1 VVGGPCRKREESS
14 LIESWREIMGIF
26 NNVLMSKYNVCPIGC
41 SACEEVCANERSD
54 GIVGLLKSIHLP
66 EKGVNDV
73 VMCKQCGEPK
83 CAEICPAGAITKSED
98 DGVVRID
105 ETRCVGCRLCTL
117 ACPYG
122 GMHFNNVQNKAVK
135 CDTCDGEPKCV
146 EACPYDILSFGRGRA
161 VYNYLAEDLISH
173 GNYLC
178 QGCSAEL
185 ILRFVLRV
193 LGKRAMVFTTSGCAS
208 LMVGGMGDDRQLTNP
223 ASRGLMPNV
232 ASIMT
237 GAMRYYRK
245 IGKDATL
252 VGFLGDGALADVGFQ
267 ALSGAAERDEN
278 LIFVCYDNEGY
289 MNTGIQR
296 SATTPY
302 LSWTTT
308 TPIGKEVKGKP
319 EASKNMPLIMAFHG
333 IPYTAT
339 ASVAFL
345 EDFAQKLR
353 KAKAVKKGMSYIHVI
368 TPCVTGWRSKD
379 NSAIEMARLCV
390 ETNYFPLWEAEN
402 GKFRF
407 THQPKRP
414 RPIRELTRLMGK
426 FAHLSEAEL
435 DEFQEIVDS
444 KYSTVEH
451 LTKSERPLTV

>member
-1 VVGGPCRKREESS
+1 
-14 LIESWREIMGIF
+14 MGIF
-26 NNVLMSKYNVCPIGC
+26 NNVLMAKYNVCPEGC
-41 SACEEVCANERSD
+41 SACQEMCAKERNN
-54 GIVGLLKSIHLP
+54 GVGGLIKSVHIT
-66 EKGVNDV
+66 EKGVHDV
-73 VMCKQCGEPK
+73 VMCKQCGEPR

-105 ETRCVGCRLCTL
+105 EARCVGCRLCTL

-122 GMHFNNVQNKAVK
+122 GMHFNGVKNKAVK
-135 CDTCDGEPKCV
+135 CDTCDGKPKCV
-146 EACPYDILSFGRGRA
+146 DACPYGVLSFGNGRV
-161 VYNYLAEDLISH
+161 VYGYLAEDPVSH

-193 LGKRAMVFTTSGCAS
+193 LGKRAIVFTTSGCAT

-237 GAMRYYRK
+237 GAARYYRK

-278 LIFVCYDNEGY
+278 LIFICYDNEGY

-302 LSWTTT
+302 LGWTTT

-319 EASKNMPLIMAFHG
+319 QAPKNMALIMAFHG

-339 ASVAFL
+339 ASVAYL
-345 EDFAQKLR
+345 DDFAQKLL

-368 TPCVTGWRSKD
+368 TPCVTGWRAPTD
-379 NSAIEMARLCV
+379 TAIELSRMCV
-390 ETNYFPLWEAEN
+390 ETNYFPLWEAEE
-402 GKFRF
+402 GKFRL
-407 THQPKRP
+407 TYQPKGP
-414 RPIRELTRLMGK
+414 RHVRELIRLMGK
-426 FAHLSEAEL
+426 FGHLTESDL
-435 DEFQEIVDS
+435 DEFQEMVDAR
-444 KYSTVEH
+444 YFTIEH
-451 LTKSERPLTV
+451 MTKSNKALRA